1 LQKVQTEVGESALS
15 ILRSPQPAPIELI
28 LTTLINEIRAYEE
41 GFDLILDDYHIIDAR
56 PIHSAITFLLD
67 YLPPHT
73 RLIIAGR
80 SDPPLPL
87 SRLRDGGEL
96 TEIRVSDLRFTP
108 DEAAVFL
115 NEVMNLGLS
124 PDDVASL
131 ETRTEGWIAGLQ
143 LAALSMQGRDDV
155 AAFISAF
162 AGDDRYVVDY
172 LSKRF
177 ASVSPKGSGTSCC
190 KRPFSTGS
198 AAHCATLSPAGKIE
212 PGRRRRL
219 WGEATCLWF
228 RWMPNVSGIVI
239 ITYSQM
245 FSRRIRWRSSPIER
259 PSCISGQ
266 VSGMRRTALRLM
278 LSVMHWPPKISS
290 GRRD

>member
-1 LQKVQTEVGESALS
+1 M
-15 ILRSPQPAPIELI
+15 LRSPQPAPIELI

-67 YLPPHT
+67 DLPPHT
-73 RLIIAGR
+73 RLIIVGR

-124 PDDVASL
+124 ADDVASL
-131 ETRTEGWIAGLQ
+131 ETRTEGWIAGLRWQ
-143 LAALSMQGRDDV
+143 R
-155 AAFISAF
+155 FRCR
-162 AGDDRYVVDY
+162 AGTTLPRSYQPSRATTATSWIIW
-172 LSKRF
+172 SKRF
-177 ASVSPKGSGTSCC
+177 ASVSPNGSGTSCC

-198 AAHCATLSPAGKIE
+198 AAHCATLSPAGKIARATLAVL
-212 PGRRRRL
+212 GRGNLFVVPLDDKR
-219 WGEATCLWF
+219 
-228 RWMPNVSGIVI
+228 
-239 ITYSQM
+239 
-245 FSRRIRWRSSPIER
+245 
-259 PSCISGQ
+259 
-266 VSGMRRTALRLM
+266 
-278 LSVMHWPPKISS
+278 
-290 GRRD
+290 

>member
-1 LQKVQTEVGESALS
+1 M
-15 ILRSPQPAPIELI
+15 LRSPQPAPIELI

-67 YLPPHT
+67 DLPPHT

-124 PDDVASL
+124 ADDVASL

-172 LSKRF
+172 LVEEVRQRQPEWVRNFLLQTSILDRL
-177 ASVSPKGSGTSCC
+177 SGPLCDAVTSGED
-190 KRPFSTGS
+190 SQ
-198 AAHCATLSPAGKIE
+198 
-212 PGRRRRL
+212 GRRWRF
-219 WGEATCLWF
+219 WGEATCLWS
-228 RWMPNVSGIVI
+228 RWMTNVSGIVI

-259 PSCISGQ
+259 PSCIGGQ
-266 VSGMRRTALRLM
+266 ASGMRRTARRLM
-278 LSVMHWPPKISS
+278 RSAMHWPPKISS

>member
-1 LQKVQTEVGESALS
+1 MQKVQTEVGESALS
-15 ILRSPQPAPIELI
+15 IPRSPQPAPIELI

-124 PDDVASL
+124 SDDVASL

-190 KRPFSTGS
+190 KRPFSTGP
-198 AAHCATLSPAGKIE
+198 AAHFATLSPAGKIARATMAAL
-212 PGRRRRL
+212 GRGNLFVVPLDAKR
-219 WGEATCLWF
+219 
-228 RWMPNVSGIVI
+228 
-239 ITYSQM
+239 
-245 FSRRIRWRSSPIER
+245 
-259 PSCISGQ
+259 
-266 VSGMRRTALRLM
+266 
-278 LSVMHWPPKISS
+278 
-290 GRRD
+290 

>member
-1 LQKVQTEVGESALS
+1 MQKVQTEVGESALS

-80 SDPPLPL
+80 SDLPLPL

-198 AAHCATLSPAGKIE
+198 AAHCAMLSPAGKIARATLAAL
-212 PGRRRRL
+212 GRGNLFVVPLDAKR
-219 WGEATCLWF
+219 
-228 RWMPNVSGIVI
+228 
-239 ITYSQM
+239 
-245 FSRRIRWRSSPIER
+245 
-259 PSCISGQ
+259 
-266 VSGMRRTALRLM
+266 
-278 LSVMHWPPKISS
+278 
-290 GRRD
+290 